1 LLPTGVVTTTLA
13 APAAPAGVVAVMV
26 VALTTVTPV
35 AAVPPKVTLVAPVKP
50 VPRMITLVPP
60 AMGPEFGLTE
70 VTVGNWSIDN
80 VNAFVTEFGTPSVVV
95 SVTAMLKLYIPGV
108 VGVPLK
114 TPPDRLNPGGKDPE
128 AREKA

>member
-1 LLPTGVVTTTLA
+1 MPPEAANVCVYA
-13 APAAPAGVVAVMV
+13 APTVTSVRGDVVVMV
-26 VALTTVTPV
+26 
-35 AAVPPKVTLVAPVKP
+35 
-50 VPRMITLVPP
+50 
-60 AMGPEFGLTE
+60 
-70 VTVGNWSIDN
+70 NWSAI
-80 VNAFVTEFGTPSVVV
+80 VIRNAFVTEFGTPSVVV